1 MKHIQTARPKLTIH
15 RETLRKLS
23 KEDLTH
29 VAGGVATRTCTY
41 THDDCPSGDSAQCPT
56 VDTIPQTHIDDGK
69 HGLCNT
75 VSIEG
80 NG

>member
-1 MKHIQTARPKLTIH
+1 VKPIKPAQPKLMIH

-23 KEDLTH
+23 AHDLIH

-41 THDDCPSGDSAQCPT
+41 THDDCPPGPSAACPSDT
-56 VDTIPQTHIDDGK
+56 VPYTHVDNG
-69 HGLCNT
+69 GVGVCNT
-75 VSIEG
+75 HSIEG